1 MRKYKVIACLIIVLK
16 NIIFIPVY
24 ITGGIAGVHLK
35 GYITLYGYLSQE
47 KGCCDFFNY
56 SINYLRFF
64 IELII
69 LGLIFYLIYLI
80 IKMFSNKKK
89 TLKKII

>member
-47 KGCCDFFNY
+47 KDGADYFIY

-64 IELII
+64 IELIT